1 MRNIECTATK
11 QDMVNI
17 IIDELKTVS
26 TRVSFYDSISFGVI
40 VNDKEVI
47 FHSIEYDVNDNNVYL
62 IDYDDNRYNVMEW
75 VCDDE
80 IEFLTDCVKEDC
92 ETYRVCEK
100 IRSIGK
106 CIRFKK
112 PVMLD
117 VCEDEGICGV
127 DKMEFIDNCLY
138 LFCGCNIYYAKE
150 WLSYI
155 SDWLTLKLEVDDCEN
170 IEVSDVNSDVMYAV
184 SAKVYDEQFDEFVA
198 DAIVS
203 KFYTDIN
210 RAIAEKERIEK
221 LSDTEK
227 RKLFPRNHT
236 IGAGKCVGLDIVVYE
251 LVK

>member
-1 MRNIECTATK
+1 MGNIECTATK

-17 IIDELKTVS
+17 IIAELKTVS

-40 VNDKEVI
+40 ENDKEVI
-47 FHSIEYDVNDNNVYL
+47 FHSIEYDANDNNVYL
-62 IDYDDNRYNVMEW
+62 IDYDDNRYNVMER
-75 VCDDE
+75 VSDSE
-80 IEFLTDCVKEDC
+80 IKFLIDCVKEDC

-100 IRSIGK
+100 IKSIGK

-112 PVMLD
+112 PVVLGM
-117 VCEDEGICGV
+117 CEDKGICGV
-127 DKMEFIDNCLY
+127 DKMEFIDDRLY
-138 LFCGCNIYYAKE
+138 LFCGCNIYLAKE
-150 WLSYI
+150 YLSYM
-155 SDWLTLKLEVDDCEN
+155 SDWQTLKIEVDDCEN

-184 SAKVYDEQFDEFVA
+184 SANVYDEQFDEFVA

-221 LSDTEK
+221 LSYSEK
-227 RKLFPRNHT
+227 RKLFPRDHT
-236 IGAGKCVGLDIVVYE
+236 IGVGECVGLDIVVYE